1 MSKFENGLFV
11 IDFIWSKLKILFILI
26 EKIKFIVLSKIKY
39 SNVVLLLYS
48 SVILKCCQ
56 QQFNITELYTCN

>member
-26 EKIKFIVLSKIKY
+26 EKIKCIVLSKIKY